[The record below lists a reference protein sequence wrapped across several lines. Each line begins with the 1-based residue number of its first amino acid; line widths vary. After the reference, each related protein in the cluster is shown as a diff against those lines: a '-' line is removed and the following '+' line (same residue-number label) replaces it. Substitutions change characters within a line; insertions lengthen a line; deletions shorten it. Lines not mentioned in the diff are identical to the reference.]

1 MNTETANEHIKR
13 FASRRGL
20 YRFITLQDEKEPL
33 THQTNS
39 LETQPQGA
47 DHNPQYK
54 CAQRYVPMAMPDS
67 IPVLAAIFPGRA
79 MRSKWLVRDGGNRGA
94 PYQIYLW
101 RGKEMNRGLLAYA
114 QDFGILGACISPPGE
129 NPE

>member
-1 MNTETANEHIKR
+1 M
-13 FASRRGL
+13 
-20 YRFITLQDEKEPL
+20 YRFITLQDEKKPGA
-33 THQTNS
+33 HQTNS
-39 LETQPQGA
+39 LETQQ
-47 DHNPQYK
+47 
-54 CAQRYVPMAMPDS
+54 CTQRHVSMAMPDS